1 MPGFPDAPFP
11 ARPFYSCDADGLTV
25 IDQAEMPQLLRGGD
39 VDPWLRLEAGPG
51 NVIDGVPLKV
61 ETQEGARI
69 TVRCENGTIEID
81 FEEETARKT
90 DADGRL
96 YVYMGP
102 LDEAN
107 AGNGWMPLR

>member
-11 ARPFYSCDADGLTV
+11 VRPFYSCDADGLAV
-25 IDQAEMPQLLRGGD
+25 IDQDDMPQLLRGGA
-39 VDPWLRLEAGPG
+39 VDAWLRLEPGPG

-61 ETQEGARI
+61 ETQDGARV
-69 TVRCENGTIEID
+69 TVQCGTGTIEID
-81 FEEETARKT
+81 FEEETIRKT
-90 DADGRL
+90 DADGRS

-102 LDEAN
+102 LGEAN